1 LDSSQPIGVFDSGVG
16 GLSVVR
22 QILKQLPDESIVYF
36 GDTARVPYGPRP
48 SAEIIAFGDQ
58 ILSFLLRFDVKVVV
72 AACNTST
79 SVSLPVLRRKYHL
92 PLLGVVE
99 PGVRAALQVT
109 GNRRI
114 GVLATAATVNS
125 GSYNRGFQAYDPG
138 VTVFAQAC
146 PQFVPLVESG
156 KIDGP
161 EIRAVVRQYLQP
173 LQDAGVDTIVLG
185 CTHYPFLAPV
195 IRELAGEAV
204 EVVDPAEE
212 TVKELAALLSLQ
224 TDATDE
230 GGRARARRVPTCGH
244 GPGTAAY
251 GRRVPHPEGASAGE
265 AAQGGT
271 EHRFFASGAT
281 ASFYSSG
288 RQFLG
293 DFPFQVE
300 QVNLNESDCEC
311 GAGGQ

>member
-22 QILKQLPDESIVYF
+22 QILAQLPDERIVYF
-36 GDTARVPYGPRP
+36 GDTAHVPYGSRTP
-48 SAEIIAFGDQ
+48 AEIIAFGDQ
-58 ILSFLLRFDVKVVV
+58 IVSFLSRFNVKVVV
-72 AACNTST
+72 AACNTS
-79 SVSLPVLRRKYHL
+79 SAVSLPLLRRKYTL
-92 PLLGVVE
+92 PVLGVVE

-125 GSYNRGFQAYDPG
+125 GSYRRGFQAYDPG
-138 VTVFAQAC
+138 VTVFTQAC
-146 PQFVPLVESG
+146 PQFVPLVEAG
-156 KIDGP
+156 QIDGP
-161 EIRAVVRQYLQP
+161 EVRAAARQYLQP

-204 EVVDPAEE
+204 KVVDPAEE
-212 TVKELAALLSLQ
+212 TVKELAALLALQ
-224 TDATDE
+224 TGAPDEKGCDLSRRSLLEPGCRDSAATD
-230 GGRARARRVPTCGH
+230 AV
-244 GPGTAAY
+244 
-251 GRRVPHPEGASAGE
+251 
-265 AAQGGT
+265 AQDLTG
-271 EHRFFASGAT
+271 HRFFASGAT
-281 ASFYSSG
+281 TSFYSSG

-300 QVNLNESDCEC
+300 QVNLDESDCEC

>member
-1 LDSSQPIGVFDSGVG
+1 MDSSHPIGVFDSGVG

-22 QILKQLPDESIVYF
+22 EILKQLPDESIVYF
-36 GDTARVPYGPRP
+36 GDTARVPYGGRP
-48 SAEIIAFGDQ
+48 PEEIVAFGDQ
-58 ILSFLLRFDVKVVV
+58 ILSFLLQFDVKVVV

-125 GSYNRGFQAYDPG
+125 GSYTRGFQAYDPG

-156 KIDGP
+156 QIDGP
-161 EIRAVVRQYLQP
+161 EVRAAARQYLQP

-204 EVVDPAEE
+204 KVVDPAEE
-212 TVKELAALLSLQ
+212 TVKELAALLALQ
-224 TDATDE
+224 TDAVGD
-230 GGRARARRVPTCGH
+230 GRGRARFSPAGVCLRSWTGH
-244 GPGTAAY
+244 RCLRAPGT
-251 GRRVPHPEGASAGE
+251 
-265 AAQGGT
+265 
-271 EHRFFASGAT
+271 RFSGC
-281 ASFYSSG
+281 G
-288 RQFLG
+288 
-293 DFPFQVE
+293 
-300 QVNLNESDCEC
+300 
-311 GAGGQ
+311 GAGPDRAPLLRQRRYCLVLLLR

>member
-1 LDSSQPIGVFDSGVG
+1 MDSSQPIGVFDSGVG

-125 GSYNRGFQAYDPG
+125 GSYTRGFQAYDPG

-161 EIRAVVRQYLQP
+161 EVRAATRQYLQP
-173 LQDAGVDTIVLG
+173 LQEAGVDTIVLG

-212 TVKELAALLSLQ
+212 TVKELAALLALQ
-224 TDATDE
+224 TDAAGGD
-230 GGRARARRVPTCGH
+230 GRGRARRSGREPACGR
-244 GPGTAAY
+244 GPGAVAC
-251 GRRVPHPEGASAGE
+251 GRREPASAGA
-265 AAQGGT
+265 AAQGLT

-300 QVNLNESDCEC
+300 QVSLNESNCEC

>member
-1 LDSSQPIGVFDSGVG
+1 MDSSHPIGVFDSGVG

-22 QILKQLPDESIVYF
+22 EILKQLPDESIVYF
-36 GDTARVPYGPRP
+36 GDTARVPYGGRP
-48 SAEIIAFGDQ
+48 PEEIVAFGDQ
-58 ILSFLLRFDVKVVV
+58 ILSFLLQFDVKVVV

-125 GSYNRGFQAYDPG
+125 GSYTRGFQAYDPG

-156 KIDGP
+156 QIDGP
-161 EIRAVVRQYLQP
+161 EVRAAARQYLQP

-204 EVVDPAEE
+204 KVVDPAEE
-212 TVKELAALLSLQ
+212 TVKELAALLALQ
-224 TDATDE
+224 TDAVGD
-230 GGRARARRVPTCGH
+230 GRGRARFSPLES
-244 GPGTAAY
+244 AY
-251 GRRVPHPEGASAGE
+251 GRGPGIVACGRREPASAGA
-265 AAQGGT
+265 AAQGLTG
-271 EHRFFASGAT
+271 HRFFASGAT

-293 DFPFQVE
+293 DFQFQVE
-300 QVNLNESDCEC
+300 QVNLEATLDEEQS
-311 GAGGQ
+311 AI